1 MKLVATTKSYTLKV
15 VITKDK
21 TTQEE
26 VPVASVEEGDP
37 EVTATDEEVAAVV
50 RVEGDCS

>member
-1 MKLVATTKSYTLKV
+1 MHFGCAEGADVDCEVTAIV
-15 VITKDK
+15 V
-21 TTQEE
+21 TQEE